1 MSVNYAEGLSEY
13 ENKGVCGLPEK
24 FDNDEMLDEKVEQLA
39 EIMRTSRHVVFYC
52 GAGVSTAAGIPD
64 FRGPRGVWTLE
75 KRGEKLDPSTL
86 SSFDKCVPTFAHRA
100 IKALIRAGYAH
111 FIVSQN
117 IDGLFTKLS
126 LDRSL
131 ISELHGNY
139 FVDECN
145 RCLGRFIRNRPSPT
159 MACRPT
165 GDPCPREPRPCRG
178 ELHDTILDWDQ
189 MLPEEEMA
197 LAELHSARSDLAI
210 CLGTSLQIEPAN
222 KLPLRGL
229 DSRKKSK
236 RLVIVNLQSTKFD
249 HLANLVVN
257 HYIDTVMERLC
268 SKLGVHVDEYNVIA
282 DPTKQSIDMVEWIR

>member
-1 MSVNYAEGLSEY
+1 MSVNYAEGLSKY

-24 FDNDEMLDEKVEQLA
+24 FDDEKVLDAKIDKLA
-39 EIMRTSRHVVFYC
+39 DYIRTSRHVVFYC
-52 GAGVSTAAGIPD
+52 GAGVSTSAGIPD
-64 FRGPRGVWTLE
+64 FRGPKGVWTLE
-75 KRGEKLDPSTL
+75 KRGEKLDSSTL

-145 RCLGRFIRNRPSPT
+145 RCFGRFIRNRPSPT
-159 MACRPT
+159 MGCRPT

-189 MLPEEEMA
+189 HLPEEEKQ
-197 LAELHSARSDLAI
+197 LAEKHSTRCDLAI
-210 CLGTSLQIEPAN
+210 CLGTSMQIEPAN
-222 KLPLRGL
+222 KLPLVGL
-229 DSRKKSK
+229 KSPNK
-236 RLVIVNLQSTKFD
+236 HLVIVNLQPTKFD
-249 HLANLVVN
+249 KRANLVVH
-257 HYIDTVMERLC
+257 HYIDNVMERLC
-268 SKLGVHVDEYNVIA
+268 KKLGVHVDEYNVIA